1 MVEHVIN
8 ACHREGTFQKTN
20 LLGPTTRVGTLLVGR
35 HVSDVTS
42 EKRQIDLKELL
53 VKKKFAEYS
62 QFEEL
67 DERYFDTNYG
77 VDTTNIST
85 EEEEDEGDFYNPQ
98 PLLMAEQKMANLQL
112 YVSDEANKKD
122 ICSSSSSAGLKL
134 GTRRADLTSQSSCSS
149 LQVTGKGPEGG
160 LAGLVD
166 RLRHNIRTDRDSL
179 QGDQNKATE
188 VGDSDQDDIW
198 SQFREREEGKQSKHK
213 CHVMPGGV
221 SVGKRHESILAKIKS
236 NSGQEL
242 KKKFRD
248 FVTQ

>member
-85 EEEEDEGDFYNPQ
+85 EEEDEGDFYNPQ
-98 PLLMAEQKMANLQL
+98 PLLMAEQKMASLQL

-134 GTRRADLTSQSSCSS
+134 ITRRADLTSQSSCST
-149 LQVTGKGPEGG
+149 LQVTGKGSEGG

-179 QGDQNKATE
+179 QGDQNNATE